1 MQIVYI
7 FETSI
12 SVDDFE
18 LVIEMYNIIA
28 STFNIL
34 TNNDNI
40 GFSYTVAMALIPC
53 LGEGGGWE
61 HFAWGSTYPHFSTCC
76 MRPYTDPFN
85 SPHQFIQ
92 SLSLVR

>member
-18 LVIEMYNIIA
+18 SVIEMYNIIA
-28 STFNIL
+28 STFNVL

-40 GFSYTVAMALIPC
+40 GFGCTVAMALIPC
-53 LGEGGGWE
+53 LGEGGGWGT
-61 HFAWGSTYPHFSTCC
+61 FCLGV
-76 MRPYTDPFN
+76 DI
-85 SPHQFIQ
+85 SPLFYLLYETLHRSF
-92 SLSLVR
+92 